1 MKKEALNK
9 ALEKLRAS
17 GEEIDTS
24 SSMELSKAAIL
35 EEYSSSS
42 KILQK
47 PEIKHTKMQ
56 KILN

>member
-35 EEYSSSS
+35 EEYYSS

-56 KILN
+56 KLLN